1 MTPKWYPKSEFLS
14 GVLPLVAPLVAQTV
28 FVIKK
33 WAPSTAKVLPRL
45 ENGPKIT
52 QKSPPSANMSRR
64 NARSAYNNHWK
75 VAGGK

>member
-33 WAPSTAKVLPRL
+33 WAPSAPKVLPMTEKCAKNYTKEPPEC
-45 ENGPKIT
+45 ENEL
-52 QKSPPSANMSRR
+52 QKSTLFGAKR
-64 NARSAYNNHWK
+64 K
-75 VAGGK
+75 